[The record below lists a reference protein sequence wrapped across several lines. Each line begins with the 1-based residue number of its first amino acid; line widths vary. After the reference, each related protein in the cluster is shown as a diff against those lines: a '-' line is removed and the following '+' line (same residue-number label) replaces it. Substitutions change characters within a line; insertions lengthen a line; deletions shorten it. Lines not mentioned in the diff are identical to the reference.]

1 MIEKARKL
9 LDQGGYT
16 CVICGENLTLTA
28 RERGVKPLADW
39 LEEGRNLAGCW
50 AADKV
55 VGKATAYLY
64 CLLKVR
70 GVWARVMSRP
80 ALEVLRAN
88 GIEAR
93 YEELAE
99 HIINRRGDGM
109 CPFEQAVLEAA
120 DPTAAWTLIRQ
131 KLQKP

>member
-1 MIEKARKL
+1 MIDQAKRL
-9 LDQGGYT
+9 LDEGNYT

-28 RERGVKPLADW
+28 VERGVKPLAAW

-70 GVWARVMSRP
+70 GVYARVMSRP

-93 YEELAE
+93 YNNLAE
-99 HIINRRGDGM
+99 YIINRRGDGM
-109 CPFEQAVLEAA
+109 CPFEQAVLEAESPA
-120 DPTAAWTLIRQ
+120 SAWPLIRQ
-131 KLQKP
+131 KLQMQ

>member
-1 MIEKARKL
+1 MMEKARKL

-16 CVICGENLTLTA
+16 CVICGEDLTLTT

-93 YEELAE
+93 YDELAE

-131 KLQKP
+131 KLQKL

>member
-1 MIEKARKL
+1 MIEKARKML
-9 LDQGGYT
+9 EQGSYT

-28 RERGVKPLADW
+28 TERGVKPLAAW
-39 LEEGRNLAGCW
+39 LEEGRNLENCW

-70 GVWARVMSRP
+70 GVYARVVSRP

-93 YEELAE
+93 YDTLAE
-99 HIINRRGDGM
+99 YIINRRGDGM
-109 CPFEQAVLEAA
+109 CPFEQTVLESD
-120 DPTAAWTLIRQ
+120 DPASAWALIRQ
-131 KLQKP
+131 KLESM

>member
-1 MIEKARKL
+1 MENAKEL
-9 LDQGGYT
+9 LVSGGYT
-16 CVICGENLTLTA
+16 CVITDGDRVLTSTL
-28 RERGVKPLADW
+28 RGVKPLVQF
-39 LEEGRNLAGCW
+39 LESGRDLTGFS

-70 GVWARVMSRP
+70 GVYARVMSRA

-93 YEELAE
+93 YDNLAE
-99 HIINRRGDGM
+99 YIINRRGDGM
-109 CPFEQAVLEAA
+109 CPFEQAVLEAENPA
-120 DPTAAWTLIRQ
+120 SAWPLIRQ
-131 KLQKP
+131 KLQMQ

>member
-16 CVICGENLTLTA
+16 CVICGEDLTLTA

-109 CPFEQAVLEAA
+109 CPFEQAVLEAP
-120 DPTAAWTLIRQ
+120 DPASAWTLIRQ
-131 KLQKP
+131 KLQKL

>member
-16 CVICGENLTLTA
+16 CVVCGEDLTLTA

-39 LEEGRNLAGCW
+39 LEEGRSLAGCW

-93 YEELAE
+93 YDELAE

-109 CPFEQAVLEAA
+109 CPFEQAVLDAA